1 MNVFFDSGVI
11 LLGEFRSLLQPGI
24 EGLMHFHLLHCAG
37 YPTCLCFNFLI
48 RIQADPQL
56 QRAVPCPL

>member
-1 MNVFFDSGVI
+1 MNVFFDSGAI

-48 RIQADPQL
+48 RIQADPPL